1 MNNRAANQPKPILDR
16 HARELLQAVEADPF
30 APLHVGVMAP
40 GGYGKTR
47 LLAELAQAY
56 RSAGVD
62 VAGVRQAMTDSVD
75 TTSTALLVDDAHLLG
90 EPQLDRLRRLAET
103 EQIRLVVGYRPWPR
117 PAGLSEL
124 TEVLGPTRQPLTLG
138 PLDRDQI
145 RELAGSSLGARPR
158 PALVEFVQAWTGG
171 VPAFAERLVRAL
183 AESGEAAREKS
194 LEVPPAA
201 IAAFRHDLDRLDPD
215 VLRFLLAVEAGVGLH
230 MDLLNAL
237 FGEESTALDEVM
249 EAARATGLLGR
260 DGALLPI
267 GVLAVRALIPAER
280 RIAVRQRLAELQLA
294 RGGSVLGLA
303 KPLLGTGIGG
313 ASAAAAFEAAG
324 EEAMAD
330 DPALA
335 ARFFAAAATAGGPVS
350 RLACRWARAA
360 ALAGDLDSALRLADR
375 LIAEEESP
383 DRREGARIAA
393 TALAH
398 RGQLG
403 RSAELY
409 RWAGS
414 GAAGGFATVGLI
426 GTGQLAGAQQLL
438 IAAPPD
444 DPPTLLSGAASLMAH
459 GVHESVAGSA
469 TSALHNLVRSATLL
483 EPAARGVL
491 LPDSPAALAA
501 LVALHCGELNVAE
514 SVLDRAVA
522 ADMGGPLMAVRHRL
536 LRAWIAMVR
545 GQTAAAREH
554 LAEAGRNRK
563 TLEPR
568 DWLFATALQAGLARR
583 DSDVAALQRIWGDA
597 CEAIMRHPVDLFT
610 FLPLGEFATAA
621 ARLRDQDRLVPH
633 LHEANRL
640 LAQLGN
646 PPLWSAP
653 LHWSGL
659 HAAIIAQDTAAA
671 KEHADALSDGGEHG
685 RYRAVLAAAAAC
697 WVDVLT
703 GEVDPGRVDT
713 AAHGLHDAGLWWD
726 AARLAG
732 QAAIRT
738 SDRKAMVSLLDC
750 ARLLQGRSP
759 GTKAPAPATGG
770 RSSGR
775 GRTAADPAG
784 TGTLSEREQ
793 EVARLVLAGLTY
805 KQVGDRLFISAKT
818 VEHHMARMRQRLG
831 CTSRSELLDQLRMLL
846 QEGPPG

>member
-1 MNNRAANQPKPILDR
+1 LNNQATNQPKPILDH
-16 HARELLQAVEADPF
+16 HARELVEAVEADPF
-30 APLHVGVMAP
+30 AALHVGVVAP

-47 LLAELAQAY
+47 LLTELARVY
-56 RSAGVD
+56 RSAGVE
-62 VAGVRQAMTDSVD
+62 VAGARKAMTDSVD
-75 TTSTALLVDDAHLLG
+75 TASTALLVDDAHLLG
-90 EPQLDRLRRLAET
+90 EPQLACLHHLAAT
-103 EQIRLVVGYRPWPR
+103 EQVRLVVGYRPWPR

-124 TEVLGPTRQPLTLG
+124 TEVLGPTQLPLTLG
-138 PLDRDQI
+138 PFDRNQI
-145 RELAGSSLGARPR
+145 GELVGTSLGVQPR

-171 VPAFAERLVRAL
+171 VPGFVARLVRAL
-183 AESGEAAREKS
+183 KETGDTHPEKPLS
-194 LEVPPAA
+194 VPAAA
-201 IAAFRHDLDRLDPD
+201 IAAFRHDLDRLDPA

-230 MDLLNAL
+230 MDLLAAL
-237 FGEESTALDEVM
+237 FDAEATTLDEAM
-249 EAARATGLLGR
+249 EGARATGLLGR

-267 GVLAVRALIPAER
+267 GVLAVRSLIPAER
-280 RIAVRQRLAELQLA
+280 RIAVRQRLVELQLA

-303 KPLLGTGIGG
+303 RPLLGTGVGG
-313 ASAAAAFEAAG
+313 ASAAAAFEAAA
-324 EEAMAD
+324 EEALTD

-335 ARFFAAAATAGGPVS
+335 AQFFAAAVNAGGPVS
-350 RLACRWARAA
+350 GLACRWARAA
-360 ALAGDLDSALRLADR
+360 ALASDLDSALRLADR
-375 LIAEEESP
+375 VIAEEASP
-383 DRREGARIAA
+383 DRREGARVAA

-414 GAAGGFATVGLI
+414 GSAGGFATVGLI

-438 IAAPPD
+438 VAAQSD

-469 TSALHNLVRSATLL
+469 TSALHHLVRSATLL

-501 LVALHCGELNVAE
+501 LVALHCGELTVAE

-522 ADMGGPLMAVRHRL
+522 AAMGGPLMAVRHRL

-545 GQTAAAREH
+545 GQTTAAREH
-554 LAEAGRNRK
+554 LAQAGKNRK

-568 DWLFATALQAGLARR
+568 DWLFATAMEAGLARR
-583 DSDVAALQRIWGDA
+583 DSDVTALQRIWGDA
-597 CEAIMRHPVDLFT
+597 CEVIMRHPVDLFT
-610 FLPLGEFATAA
+610 FLPLGEFITAA

-646 PPLWSAP
+646 PPLWSAS

-659 HAAIIAQDTAAA
+659 HAAIIAQDPTAA
-671 KEHADALSDGGEHG
+671 KEHADALAVSGTHS
-685 RYRAVLAAAAAC
+685 RYHAVLAAAAAC

-703 GEVDPGRVDT
+703 GDVDPGKVET

-759 GTKAPAPATGG
+759 GTKAPAAATGG

-775 GRTAADPAG
+775 SRPTGDGAG
-784 TGTLSEREQ
+784 TGTLSQREQ

-805 KQVGDRLFISAKT
+805 KRIGDRLFISAKT

-831 CTSRSELLDQLRMLL
+831 CTSRSELLDQLRALL
-846 QEGPPG
+846 GEEPST